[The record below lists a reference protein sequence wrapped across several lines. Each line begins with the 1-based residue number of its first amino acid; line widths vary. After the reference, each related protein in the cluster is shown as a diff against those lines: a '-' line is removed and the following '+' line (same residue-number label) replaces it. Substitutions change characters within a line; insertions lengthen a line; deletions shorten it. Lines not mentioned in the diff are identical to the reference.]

1 MINDST
7 IWHVLYL
14 TASYFFLGQPKFSSE
29 LMSFFIS
36 LTVTEKEVQ
45 QW

>member
-1 MINDST
+1 MINATTTWLIVVS
-7 IWHVLYL
+7 
-14 TASYFFLGQPKFSSE
+14 FFQDNQSLSAK
-29 LMSFFIS
+29 LMSLFVS